1 MIAIRTEQEINLMR
15 QANRV
20 VAEVLEMLARMVV
33 PGVTTA
39 ELDRAAESLIRER
52 GARPAFKGYRGFPA
66 TICVSI
72 DDQVVH
78 GIPGKRCLREGEI
91 VSLDV
96 GTVWEGYYGDAA
108 VTVPCGT
115 VSEEKRRL
123 LEVTDRAL
131 AKAIL
136 AARDGNHLRDIGVAV
151 ETECRQAGYGVVR
164 DFVGHGIGTAMHEEP
179 QVYNFDCGREGPV
192 LREGMA
198 LAIEPMVNMGTHKV
212 RMLNDGW
219 TVVTADGK
227 PSAHFE
233 HSVIVRKH
241 GGEILSQGNALRWG
255 ILPEHADFPPGM

>member
-1 MIAIRTEQEINLMR
+1 MIAIRTEQEIDLMR
-15 QANRV
+15 QANRI
-20 VAEVLEMLARMVV
+20 VADVLEMLAGMVA

-39 ELDRAAESLIRER
+39 ELDRAAETLIRER

-66 TICVSI
+66 SICVSI
-72 DDQVVH
+72 DDEVVH
-78 GIPGKRCLREGEI
+78 GIPGPRRLEEGQI

-108 VTVPCGT
+108 VTVPCGAI
-115 VSEEKRRL
+115 SQEKRRL

-131 AKAIL
+131 AKAVM
-136 AARDGNHLRDIGVAV
+136 AARSGNHLRDIGVAV
-151 ETECRQAGYGVVR
+151 ETECRAAGYGVVR
-164 DFVGHGIGTAMHEEP
+164 DFVGHGIGTSMHEEP
-179 QVYNFDCGREGPV
+179 QVYNFDCGRNGPE

-212 RMLNDGW
+212 RVLKDGW

-233 HSVIVRKH
+233 HSIIVRSY
-241 GGEILSQGNALRWG
+241 GGEILSQGRTLKWG
-255 ILPEHADFPPGM
+255 VLSDTGV